1 MSNAILIQPFI
12 LCFRIPHNT
21 LCLPPKFCVNHCFQR
36 SWKYCIFPR
45 AFEDNN
51 LCKIFGG
58 GGKQSVLWGVRKQ
71 SLGLVFYY
79 NLNTLFLYH
88 LCVFVTSVKIDS
100 LKNLSMISIIEQ
112 FWRGNGASHSFIH
125 FYWLIQIYN
134 LFSHCLQIA
143 KASLD
148 GQCLYK
154 KQNKHS
160 KLYSIHK

>member
-1 MSNAILIQPFI
+1 MSNAIPIQPFI

-45 AFEDNN
+45 
-51 LCKIFGG
+51 

-100 LKNLSMISIIEQ
+100 LKNLSMISIIEH